1 MNVKYFI
8 SKNLKEKNITL
19 IFSSGTELTF
29 VKENIDSDF
38 KYDDTFIELIEKDTN
53 YNHLINL
60 DSVIAVRVI
69 DQLVAYQCSQHK
81 SHEEISTYLPHVHCL
96 SLLW

>member
-69 DQLVAYQCSQHK
+69 D
-81 SHEEISTYLPHVHCL
+81 
-96 SLLW
+96 

>member
-8 SKNLKEKNITL
+8 SANLKEKQVTL

-29 VKENIDSDF
+29 VKENIDSNF
-38 KYDDTFIELIEKDTN
+38 KYDNSLIELIEKDTN
-53 YNHLINL
+53 YNHLINI

-69 DQLVAYQCSQHK
+69 D
-81 SHEEISTYLPHVHCL
+81 
-96 SLLW
+96 

>member
-8 SKNLKEKNITL
+8 SANLKEKQVTL

-29 VKENIDSDF
+29 VKENIDSNF
-38 KYDDTFIELIEKDTN
+38 KYDNSFIELIEKDTN

-69 DQLVAYQCSQHK
+69 D
-81 SHEEISTYLPHVHCL
+81 
-96 SLLW
+96 

>member
-8 SKNLKEKNITL
+8 SANLKEKQVTL

-29 VKENIDSDF
+29 VKENIDSNF
-38 KYDDTFIELIEKDTN
+38 KYDDSLIELIEKDTN
-53 YNHLINL
+53 YNHLINI

-69 DQLVAYQCSQHK
+69 D
-81 SHEEISTYLPHVHCL
+81 
-96 SLLW
+96 

>member
-8 SKNLKEKNITL
+8 SANLKEKQVTL

-29 VKENIDSDF
+29 VKENIDSNF
-38 KYDDTFIELIEKDTN
+38 KYDDSLIELIEKDTN

-69 DQLVAYQCSQHK
+69 D
-81 SHEEISTYLPHVHCL
+81 
-96 SLLW
+96 

>member
-53 YNHLINL
+53 HNHLINL

-69 DQLVAYQCSQHK
+69 D
-81 SHEEISTYLPHVHCL
+81 
-96 SLLW
+96 